1 MTTIARLGPEDVA
14 LARATFAMMAR
25 VFEDPPQEPP
35 GEAYVAGLLG
45 RSDLWVYA
53 AVEGGEPDREPVGG
67 LTAFVLPLTR
77 TEASELFVYDVAVRQ
92 DRQRRGVGR
101 ALLDRVLADGARAGI
116 GELWVPA
123 DDEDVHAL
131 DFYRSTGGVGQA
143 VTVFTYPTS

>member
-1 MTTIARLGPEDVA
+1 M
-14 LARATFAMMAR
+14 
-25 VFEDPPQEPP
+25 
-35 GEAYVAGLLG
+35 
-45 RSDLWVYA
+45 
-53 AVEGGEPDREPVGG
+53 
-67 LTAFVLPLTR
+67 LPLTR